1 MKKTIKYVG
10 MDVHKDSITIAIADD
25 GRDGEVRFYGKIAHD
40 LNQIDKVMRK
50 LISQNSELR
59 CVYEAG
65 PCGYPL
71 HRHLSNKGIDCA
83 VVAPA

>member
-25 GRDGEVRFYGKIAHD
+25 GRDGEVRFYGKIAHN

-59 CVYEAG
+59 CG
-65 PCGYPL
+65 L
-71 HRHLSNKGIDCA
+71 
-83 VVAPA
+83 